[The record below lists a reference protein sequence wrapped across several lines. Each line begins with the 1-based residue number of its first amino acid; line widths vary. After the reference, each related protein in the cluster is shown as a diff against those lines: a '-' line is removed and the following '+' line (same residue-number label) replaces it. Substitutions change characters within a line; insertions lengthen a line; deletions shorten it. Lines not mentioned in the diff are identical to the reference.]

1 MTRHSQTTVFPVE
14 SIYDAATDERM
25 FPDLLR
31 RIGDHFGAQAG
42 FLGWMGGT
50 STAGFQAEYGNDP
63 AFLKSYVETYAALD
77 ILRPALMETPEGEP
91 RPAYPLL
98 QSAEVRESRFYRE
111 YIAPQ
116 RIVDNLAVNLI
127 KRDDMFATIA
137 ILRTGDVAPF
147 SLEDVATMRGLVPH
161 LRRAVI
167 LSSHRIRQADLMAAY
182 REAAQGARDGLVLL
196 GDDGQILDLGPEIER
211 MTGFVSIE
219 AARRSAFA
227 RVLARAADAGTPI
240 LREFDFGNR
249 KLRLLLASQPLSRN
263 RYGDV
268 SEGGGAAHAVSVT
281 EVDRRWGFAYGAMAE
296 AHGLTGGEARVLED
310 VLTNGEMIGT
320 AQRLGV
326 ARATARSHLHKIYAK
341 TGTSGFPDLCLF
353 AHRFIVAAR

>member
-1 MTRHSQTTVFPVE
+1 MFPVE
-14 SIYDAATDERM
+14 SIYDAAADERL

-42 FLGWMGGT
+42 FLGWMGG
-50 STAGFQAEYGNDP
+50 SSSAGFQAEYGNDP
-63 AFLKSYVETYAALD
+63 AYLKSYVDTYAPLD

-98 QSAEVRESRFYRE
+98 QSPEVQASRFYRE

-116 RIVDNLAVNLI
+116 RIVDNLATNLI

-147 SLEDVATMRGLVPH
+147 SSDDIAAMRALVPH

-167 LSSHRIRQADLMAAY
+167 LSSHRIRQADLVAAY
-182 REAAQGARDGLVLL
+182 REVAQGARDGLVLL
-196 GDDGQILDLGPEIER
+196 GDAGEILDLGPEIER
-211 MTGFVSIE
+211 MTGFSSIE

-227 RVLARAADAGTPI
+227 KALARAAEAGAPL
-240 LREFDFGNR
+240 LREFSFGRR
-249 KLRLLLASQPLSRN
+249 KARLLLTSQPLSRN

-268 SEGGGAAHAVSVT
+268 SEGRGAAHAVSVT

-296 AHGLTGGEARVLED
+296 AHGLTAGEAKVLED
-310 VLTNGEMIGT
+310 VLAHGEMIGT
-320 AQRLGV
+320 SERLGI

>member
-1 MTRHSQTTVFPVE
+1 MAVFPVE
-14 SIYDAATDERM
+14 SIYDAATDERL

-31 RIGDHFGAQAG
+31 QIGVYFGAQAG
-42 FLGWMGGT
+42 FLAWMRGING
-50 STAGFQAEYGNDP
+50 SGFQAEYGNDP

-116 RIVDNLAVNLI
+116 HIVDNLAVNLI
-127 KRDDMFATIA
+127 KRDDIFATIA

-147 SLEDVATMRGLVPH
+147 AEADIAAMRVLVPH

-167 LSSHRIRQADLMAAY
+167 LSSHRIRQADMMAAY
-182 REAAQGARDGLVLL
+182 REVAQGARDGLVLL
-196 GDDGQILDLGPEIER
+196 DDEGQILDLGPEIER
-211 MTGFVSIE
+211 MTGFASLE
-219 AARRSAFA
+219 TARRSAFSRA
-227 RVLARAADAGTPI
+227 LARAAEVGTPI
-240 LREFDFGNR
+240 LREFRFGHR

-268 SEGGGAAHAVSVT
+268 SEGRGAAHAVSVT
-281 EVDRRWGFAYGAMAE
+281 EVDRRWGFAYGAMTE
-296 AHGLTGGEARVLED
+296 AHGLTAGEAKILED
-310 VLTNGEMIGT
+310 VLTHGEMIGT
-320 AQRLGV
+320 SQRLGI

>member
-1 MTRHSQTTVFPVE
+1 MFPVE
-14 SIYDAATDERM
+14 SIYDAAADERL

-42 FLGWMGGT
+42 FLGWMGG
-50 STAGFQAEYGNDP
+50 SSSAGFQAEYGNDP
-63 AFLKSYVETYAALD
+63 AYLKSYVDTYAPLD

-98 QSAEVRESRFYRE
+98 QSPEVQASRFYRE

-116 RIVDNLAVNLI
+116 RIVDNLATNLI

-147 SLEDVATMRGLVPH
+147 SSDDIAAMRALVPH

-182 REAAQGARDGLVLL
+182 REVAQGARDGLVLL
-196 GDDGQILDLGPEIER
+196 GDAGEILDLGPEIER
-211 MTGFVSIE
+211 MTGFSSIE

-227 RVLARAADAGTPI
+227 KALARAAEAGAPL
-240 LREFDFGNR
+240 LREFSFGRR
-249 KLRLLLASQPLSRN
+249 KARLLLTSQPLSRN

-268 SEGGGAAHAVSVT
+268 SEGRGAAHAVSVT

-296 AHGLTGGEARVLED
+296 AHGLTAGEAKVLED
-310 VLTNGEMIGT
+310 VLAHGEMIGT
-320 AQRLGV
+320 SERLGI